1 MIYEP
6 ALLDRLEQLGS
17 DEWEGVVWRHMFGS
31 YPPSRQ
37 NTGGA
42 RWNPRGVSAIYT
54 SLNRDTALAEA
65 AYRISLEPF
74 RPKVKRTVYRINVRL
89 HRVVDLTARGLLAE
103 VGVTQEELAA
113 DLSPACQKVGGAV
126 AWLGNDGLLVPSARA
141 EGTNLVI
148 YPGDDEDS
156 ADDYDFEVAS
166 SEELV
171 DN

>member
-1 MIYEP
+1 VIYEP

-42 RWNPRGVSAIYT
+42 RWNPREVAAIYT
-54 SLNRDTALAEA
+54 SLDRDTALAEA
-65 AYRISLEPF
+65 VYRISLEPF
-74 RPKVKRTVYRINVRL
+74 RPKVKRTFYRIKLRL
-89 HRVVDLTARGLLAE
+89 QRVVDLTDRSVLAKL
-103 VGVTQEELAA
+103 GVTQTELAA
-113 DLSPACQKVGGAV
+113 DLSPICRKVGGAV

-148 YPGDDEDS
+148 YPGDDDDS
-156 ADDYDFEVAS
+156 ADDYDFEVVG
-166 SEELV
+166 SEEIV
-171 DN
+171 ES